1 MKPAAQGPPS
11 WALGFAYPRRPARS
25 NARMDSREPPSLS
38 FASVLEQA
46 WALLAEGQ
54 RLRHSPFH
62 QAVLATMTPRGPSA
76 RYVVLRQVDRDRGV
90 LGFHTDRRSAKW
102 AELERDP
109 RVSLC
114 FYGQSVQLRGDG
126 QAELHVD
133 DAVADLAWK
142 RTGLMSRRCY
152 LAHPAPGTAQPRATS
167 GLPSHLAKDRPSE
180 AESAAGR
187 ANFAVVTVP
196 LQRLEWLH
204 LAFEGHRRARFARS
218 GFGPWKGEWLV
229 P

>member
-1 MKPAAQGPPS
+1 
-11 WALGFAYPRRPARS
+11 
-25 NARMDSREPPSLS
+25 MDSREPPSLT
-38 FASVLEQA
+38 FASVLDQA

-62 QAVLATMTPRGPSA
+62 QAVLATTTARGPSA
-76 RYVVLRQVDRDRGV
+76 RYVVLRQVDRERGV
-90 LGFHTDRRSAKW
+90 LGFHTDRRSEKW

-109 RVSLC
+109 RATLC
-114 FYGQSVQLRGDG
+114 FYGQSVQLRCEGRVV
-126 QAELHVD
+126 LHVD

-152 LAHPAPGTAQPRATS
+152 LAEPAPGSAVAVPTS
-167 GLPSHLAKDRPSE
+167 GLSPHLAKNRPSE

-187 ANFAVVTVP
+187 ANFAVVSLP

-204 LAFEGHRRARFARS
+204 LAFEGHRRAHFARV
-218 GFGPWKGEWLV
+218 GFGPWKGEWRV

>member
-1 MKPAAQGPPS
+1 MRLPAFR
-11 WALGFAYPRRPARS
+11 FAHPRRRARS
-25 NARMDSREPPSLS
+25 NAGMDSREPPSLT
-38 FASVLEQA
+38 FTSVLDQA
-46 WALLAEGQ
+46 WSLLAEGQ

-62 QAVLATMTPRGPSA
+62 QAVLATITPRGPSA

-90 LGFHTDRRSAKW
+90 LGFHTDRRSEKW

-109 RVSLC
+109 RVTLC
-114 FYGQSVQLRGDG
+114 FYGQNVQLRGEG
-126 QAELHVD
+126 RVVLHTD
-133 DAVADLAWK
+133 DAVAELAWK

-152 LAHPAPGTAQPRATS
+152 LAEHPPGSSAALPTS
-167 GLPSHLAKDRPSE
+167 GLPVHLAKDRPSE
-180 AESAAGR
+180 AETVAGR
-187 ANFAVVTVP
+187 VNFAVVSLP

-204 LAFEGHRRARFARS
+204 LAFEGHRRARFARV

>member
-1 MKPAAQGPPS
+1 
-11 WALGFAYPRRPARS
+11 
-25 NARMDSREPPSLS
+25 MDSREPSTPT
-38 FASVLEQA
+38 FASVLEQV
-46 WALLAEGQ
+46 WGLLAEGQ

-62 QAVLATMTPRGPSA
+62 QAVLATTAPRGPSA
-76 RYVVLRQVDRDRGV
+76 RYVVLRQVDRERGV
-90 LGFHTDRRSAKW
+90 LGFHTDRRSEKW
-102 AELERDP
+102 TELERDP

-114 FYGQSVQLRGDG
+114 FFGQNVQVR
-126 QAELHVD
+126 AEGRAVLHHD
-133 DAVADLAWK
+133 DAVAELAWK

-152 LAHPAPGTAQPRATS
+152 LASPAPGSVVAQPES
-167 GLPSHLAKDRPSE
+167 GLPPHLSKDRPNE

-204 LAFEGHRRARFARS
+204 LAFEGHRRARFSRV
-218 GFGPWKGEWLV
+218 GLGPWRGGWLV

>member
-1 MKPAAQGPPS
+1 
-11 WALGFAYPRRPARS
+11 
-25 NARMDSREPPSLS
+25 MDSREPPSLT
-38 FASVLEQA
+38 FTRVLEQA
-46 WALLAEGQ
+46 WTLLAEGQ

-62 QAVLATMTPRGPSA
+62 QAVLATLTPRGPSA
-76 RYVVLRQVDRDRGV
+76 RYVVLRQVDRERGV
-90 LGFHTDRRSAKW
+90 LGFHTDRRSEKW
-102 AELERDP
+102 SELERDP

-114 FYGQSVQLRGDG
+114 FHGQSVQLR
-126 QAELHVD
+126 AEGRAVLHHD

-152 LAHPAPGTAQPRATS
+152 LAEPAPGTVLAQPDS
-167 GLPSHLAKDRPSE
+167 GLPPHLAKDRPSE

-204 LAFEGHRRARFARS
+204 LAFEGHRRARFARV
-218 GFGPWKGEWLV
+218 GFGPWRGEWLV

>member
-1 MKPAAQGPPS
+1 
-11 WALGFAYPRRPARS
+11 
-25 NARMDSREPPSLS
+25 MDSREPSSPT
-38 FASVLEQA
+38 FASVLEQL
-46 WALLAEGQ
+46 WSLLAEGQ
-54 RLRHSPFH
+54 RVRHSPFH
-62 QAVLATMTPRGPSA
+62 QAVLATSTARGPST

-90 LGFHTDRRSAKW
+90 LGFHTDRRSEKW

-114 FYGQSVQLRGDG
+114 FFGQSVQVR
-126 QAELHVD
+126 AEGRAILHHD
-133 DAVADLAWK
+133 DAVAELAWK

-152 LAHPAPGTAQPRATS
+152 LADPAPGSVLAAPDS
-167 GLPSHLAKDRPSE
+167 GLPAHLAKERPSE

-187 ANFAVVTVP
+187 VNFAVVTVP

-204 LAFEGHRRARFARS
+204 LAFEGHRRARFERV
-218 GFGPWKGEWLV
+218 GQGPWRGEWRV